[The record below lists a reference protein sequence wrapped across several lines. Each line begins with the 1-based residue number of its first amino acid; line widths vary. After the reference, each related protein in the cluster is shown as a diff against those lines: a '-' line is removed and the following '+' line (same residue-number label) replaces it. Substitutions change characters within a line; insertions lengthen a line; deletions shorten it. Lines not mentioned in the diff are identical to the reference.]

1 MKTFKLFFIKTIFF
15 GFIFCNCNL
24 FAQTWPPSGMQG
36 NGTEDT
42 PWQITTPAHLET
54 LTNFVNA
61 GNGNQT
67 KDVYYM
73 LMNDINLSGYAQGEG
88 WTPIGY
94 WFYPDDFSKCF
105 QGYFNGNGY
114 IVQNLTINRPAENR
128 IGLFG
133 YTSNGEIKNLGIEN
147 CNLVGQAFVGGLV
160 GGNGGNIYN
169 GSNINNCYATGN
181 IKGYDNTG
189 GLVGSQRGSFINNCY
204 AKCNVSG
211 FGENIGGLVGTSD
224 EAVISYCYATGS
236 VKANNFAGGLV
247 GYYNTK
253 EIHNCFAVN
262 DSVVIFNSGTN
273 IWRVG
278 RANTLRNNYARN
290 DMVMQNAEG
299 DVAVTNG
306 LTTKDGM
313 GKDKSVFYTVDFFAT
328 ASNWYNE
335 AWDITSTPESN
346 PEAVW
351 FINDGEDFPL
361 LMWQYSGG
369 TGIKEHNT
377 TLEIAV
383 YPNPTRGELRIKLTS
398 EQVNKG
404 INPLVVE
411 VFDIYGRKQKAEGR
425 KQKAEN
431 EMVLDISGLSAGVY
445 FVRIS
450 TEKGVVNKKVVK
462 Y

>member
-15 GFIFCNCNL
+15 GFIICNCNL
-24 FAQTWPPSGMQG
+24 FAQTWPPFGMQG
-36 NGTEDT
+36 NGTEGT

-54 LTNFVNA
+54 LANFVNA

-67 KDVYYM
+67 KDVYYI

-88 WTPIGY
+88 WTPIGK
-94 WFYPDDFSKCF
+94 YPTATDFSKSF
-105 QGYFNGNGY
+105 QGNFNGNGF
-114 IVQNLTINRPAENR
+114 IVQNLTINRPTEDYL
-128 IGLFG
+128 GLFG
-133 YTSNGEIKNLGIEN
+133 GTSDGNIQNIGIEN
-147 CNLVGQAFVGGLV
+147 CNIVGQGMMGGLV
-160 GGNGGNIYN
+160 GQNGGAIRN

-181 IKGYDNTG
+181 IKGGDNTG
-189 GLVGSQRGSFINNCY
+189 GLVGIQSGGSIQNCY
-204 AKCNVSG
+204 AKCNIVG
-211 FGENIGGLVGTSD
+211 TWEYIGGLAGKGS

-253 EIHNCFAVN
+253 EISNCFAAN

-273 IWRVG
+273 IYRVG

-290 DMVMQNAEG
+290 DMVIQNTEG
-299 DVAVTNG
+299 DVPVTNG

-313 GKDKSVFYTVDFFAT
+313 GKDISVFYTVDFFAT

-361 LMWQYSGG
+361 LMWQSKEGI
-369 TGIKEHNT
+369 GIKENNT

-383 YPNPTRGELRIKLTS
+383 YPNPTTGELRIELTS

-411 VFDIYGRKQKAEGR
+411 VFDIYGR
-425 KQKAEN
+425 N
-431 EMVLDISGLSAGVY
+431 VTPLTSHLIPLTSVDISTLSSGVY

-450 TEKGVVNKKVVK
+450 TKKGVVNKKVVK

>member
-1 MKTFKLFFIKTIFF
+1 MKTFKLFFSKTISF
-15 GFIFCNCNL
+15 GLIFCNSIL
-24 FAQTWPPSGMQG
+24 FAQTWPPFGMQG

-42 PWQITTPAHLET
+42 PWQIKTAAHLEA
-54 LTNFVNA
+54 LANYVNA

-181 IKGYDNTG
+181 IKSNSNSG
-189 GLVGSQRGSFINNCY
+189 GLVGYQSGGSINNCY

-211 FGENIGGLVGTSD
+211 EGQIGGLAGMGS

-236 VKANNFAGGLV
+236 VKANNFDWVGGLV
-247 GYYNTK
+247 GDYYTQ
-253 EIHNCFAVN
+253 EISNCFAAN

-273 IWRVG
+273 IYRVG

-290 DMVMQNAEG
+290 DMVIQNTEG
-299 DVAVTNG
+299 DVPVTNG

-313 GKDKSVFYTVDFFAT
+313 GKDISVFYTVDFFAT

-361 LMWQYSGG
+361 LMWQSKEGI
-369 TGIKEHNT
+369 GIKENNT

-383 YPNPTRGELRIKLTS
+383 YPNPTTGELRIELTS

-411 VFDIYGRKQKAEGR
+411 VFDIYGR
-425 KQKAEN
+425 N
-431 EMVLDISGLSAGVY
+431 VTPLTSHLIPLTSVDISTLSSGVY

-450 TEKGVVNKKVVK
+450 TKKGVVNKKVVK